1 MRVGAY
7 GAMYPPFD
15 RCIESAVQAEAA
27 GMDWVIYG
35 DQMCFS
41 HPICLWTP
49 DITSAAEVIPSFDA
63 FYEPGTL
70 ITAAAAKTSRIKF
83 LYGPVDVV
91 RRAPN
96 VLAQTL
102 LTLDHATQGRI
113 LMVLANGENKQM
125 KPYGIA
131 RKGANDKLWD
141 AAHIMRSFLDTNDE
155 VDYDGRVWKMRRAK
169 FDLGPYGDEPPP
181 FWVAGGSPDNL
192 RLAGAVADGW
202 ITAAPG
208 HTEDDP
214 DAFIAKVRTIREY
227 AERAGRDPDALAV
240 ALLVFLVVDDD
251 ESTCDKLRD
260 HPFIRWNTLAYTP
273 TAATFKKWGLEHP
286 WGYEWI
292 FSRDAMC
299 PWYDRE
305 FVLDACAKVPR
316 EAVDRVNFV
325 GTPEQVMTR
334 LSPYLD
340 SGLVTD
346 VMICNF
352 NALCGIEYAESSGL
366 AINRL
371 VSMIKGVEA
380 PVDAPGFA
388 SLV

>member
-1 MRVGAY
+1 
-7 GAMYPPFD
+7 MYPPFD
-15 RCIESAVQAEAA
+15 RCVQTAVQAEQA
-27 GMDWVIYG
+27 GMDWVIFG

-41 HPICLWTP
+41 HPLSIWTP
-49 DITSAAEVIPSFDA
+49 EITTTAEYLPSFDA

-70 ITAAAAKTSRIKF
+70 ITAAAPKTSTIKF

-96 VLAQTL
+96 VLVQTL

-113 LMVLANGENKQM
+113 MMVLANGENKQM

-141 AAHIMRSFLDTNDE
+141 AAHIMRLFLDTNEE

-169 FDLGPYGDEPPP
+169 FDLGPYGAQPPP
-181 FWVAGGSPDNL
+181 FWLAGGSPENL
-192 RLAGAVADGW
+192 ELAGTCGDGW

-214 DAFIAKVRTIREY
+214 QSFFDKVTTIRGH
-227 AERAGRDPDALAV
+227 AERAGRDPDALAIG
-240 ALLVFLVVDDD
+240 LLIFLVVDDD
-251 ESTCDKLRD
+251 ENICDTLRD
-260 HPFIRWNTLAYTP
+260 HPIVRWNTLAYTP
-273 TAATFKKWGLEHP
+273 TTATFKKWGLEHP
-286 WGYEWI
+286 FGYDWV
-292 FSRDAMC
+292 FSRDAIC
-299 PWYDRE
+299 PWYEKDY
-305 FVLDACAKVPR
+305 VLDACSKVAR

-325 GTPEQVMTR
+325 GTPEHIMSR
-334 LSPYLD
+334 LSPYFEG
-340 SGLVTD
+340 GLVTD

-352 NALCGIEYAESSGL
+352 NGLCGVEYAESSGR
-366 AINRL
+366 AVNRL
-371 VSMIKGVEA
+371 VHMIKGTEVPEDVPA
-380 PVDAPGFA
+380 FA